1 MPVNMGKPRHR
12 ASSRGAVVGS
22 VIGTSGVV
30 AGAIVVAVAISGGS
44 YALWVDSDTANAGSI
59 ASGSASLSI
68 TQNVNAALWSNMLA
82 GESVRQQFTVTN
94 TGTVALTLAGSAV
107 TGTTD
112 VQARFA
118 SGTCPVS
125 AIGGTSATVSPTAL
139 GSIAAGATR
148 TICLEVSLQAAAP
161 VGTSSSVALTIA
173 GTQA

>member
-1 MPVNMGKPRHR
+1 MSAIMSKPRHR
-12 ASSRGAVVGS
+12 ASSRGS
-22 VIGTSGVV
+22 VAASVMGTSGVV

-44 YALWVDSDTANAGSI
+44 YAMWVDADTTAAGSI
-59 ASGSASLSI
+59 SSGSANLSI
-68 TQNVNAALWSNMLA
+68 TQNVNAALWGNMLA

-94 TGTVALTLAGSAV
+94 TGTVPLTLAGSAV
-107 TGTTD
+107 TGTTQ

-139 GSIAAGATR
+139 GPIAAGATR
-148 TICLEVSLQAAAP
+148 TICLEISLQAAAP
-161 VGTSSSVALTIA
+161 VGTSSSVVLTLG